1 MRVITKTILLT
12 TLLISWLPVI
22 AKQSDTQAIEP
33 NMPILD
39 ESQSDITTK
48 WSNAKDSTKKALQQ
62 TQEAGSAIWEAS
74 KESSQEI
81 WSDSKEISEQV
92 WDNVKDKS
100 AIAIE
105 KSETL
110 LKRGN
115 EKIDKLLENKQET
128 TLPEDTD
135 NIL

>member
-1 MRVITKTILLT
+1 MRVITKILLIT
-12 TLLISWLPVI
+12 TLLVSGLPVI
-22 AKQSDTQAIEP
+22 AQQSDT
-33 NMPILD
+33 PILD
-39 ESQSDITTK
+39 ESESNITTK
-48 WSNAKDSTKKALQQ
+48 WNNAKDSTKKALQQ

-74 KESSQEI
+74 IESSQEI

-100 AIAIE
+100 AIAVE

-110 LKRGN
+110 LKQGSK
-115 EKIDKLLENKQET
+115 KIDNLLEDK
-128 TLPEDTD
+128 PEAVPPENTD